1 MCERTR
7 CAASSGYTY
16 LEEASSGVGA
26 IVSKSVAEPA
36 VLFDPHGSFGHQRKK
51 NKLSLRPESMAS
63 TQRTRGEVVNAAG
76 QR

>member
-7 CAASSGYTY
+7 CAASSGHTY

-36 VLFDPHGSFGHQRKK
+36 VLFDPRGSFGHQRKK
-51 NKLSLRPESMAS
+51 K
-63 TQRTRGEVVNAAG
+63 
-76 QR
+76 